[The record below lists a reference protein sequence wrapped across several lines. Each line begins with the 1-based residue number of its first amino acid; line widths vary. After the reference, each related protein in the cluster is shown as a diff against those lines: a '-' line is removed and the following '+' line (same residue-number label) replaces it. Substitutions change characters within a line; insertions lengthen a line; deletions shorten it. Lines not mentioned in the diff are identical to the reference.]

1 MKCCYCKSW
10 GMCFDA
16 KPYFNECKSVCP
28 LEERKRGTGMTLDKY
43 LTIAECLP
51 KEQEPCEDAISR
63 QAAIDAIYACYVG
76 GKDAVDKAPLSNRY
90 AEGISEA
97 VCAVEDLPSVQP
109 SISIQI
115 TEREK
120 YGRFN

>member
-1 MKCCYCKSW
+1 MSEKMTNEQAIRW
-10 GMCFDA
+10 LHVA
-16 KPYFNECKSVCP
+16 K
-28 LEERKRGTGMTLDKY
+28 G
-43 LTIAECLP
+43 
-51 KEQEPCEDAISR
+51 
-63 QAAIDAIYACYVG
+63 YVG